1 MKTLKQIKRLSKK
14 YWSKQPYNEDAYVI
28 GYNQCQKDIIDK
40 KYTHEDMSYVIC
52 RGFLSGLF
60 YSKNLGES
68 YSEKLG
74 NKIIKEY
81 VLKKEKLIN
90 EETEE

>member
-40 KYTHEDMSYVIC
+40 KYTNEDMSYVIC
-52 RGFLSGLF
+52 KGFLSGIL
-60 YSKNLGES
+60 YSKDLGES
-68 YSEKLG
+68 YSGKLV
-74 NKIIKEY
+74 NKIIKQL
-81 VLKKEKLIN
+81 VLQKEKLIN